1 MTMCSILKKK
11 ITEIDINKVLTEKKD
26 IYLFRWLEDDEPRN
40 VKAKEVIKPDAL
52 RQLFRNFLAEHD
64 LLTGAD
70 GKAGTLYS
78 LRHMYATFG
87 LIKGRDIYVM
97 ALQMGTSVKM
107 LEQYYSKLQPRLR
120 AKELSG
126 RLEEI
131 ARIEGDQSEDSDDTF
146 SEHRGG
152 SDADSKSA

>member
-1 MTMCSILKKK
+1 
-11 ITEIDINKVLTEKKD
+11 
-26 IYLFRWLEDDEPRN
+26 
-40 VKAKEVIKPDAL
+40 
-52 RQLFRNFLAEHD
+52 
-64 LLTGAD
+64 
-70 GKAGTLYS
+70 
-78 LRHMYATFG
+78 
-87 LIKGRDIYVM
+87 
-97 ALQMGTSVKM
+97 M

-152 SDADSKSA
+152 FDADSKSAWDIAPVSNTYVIKSQ